1 MAKTSAQLD
10 AEIAEA
16 LREGAMTKH
25 VLVETN
31 YCASMYEHRPLNGKY
46 RCTAA
51 GRYVDTDGRVICARC
66 AAGLVVVKLA
76 DVGRLVALVDRLAD
90 LKVPQMTDDL
100 RRQLRALVGRTPEAS
115 P

>member
-1 MAKTSAQLD
+1 M
-10 AEIAEA
+10 
-16 LREGAMTKH
+16 KH

-31 YCASMYEHRPLNGKY
+31 YCASMYERQPIGGKY

-51 GRYVDTDGRVICARC
+51 GRYVDAEGRAICARC

-76 DVGRLVALVDRLAD
+76 DVGKLVALVDRLTD

-100 RRQLRALVGRTPEAS
+100 RRQLRALVGRAPKEAA
-115 P
+115 

>member
-1 MAKTSAQLD
+1 
-10 AEIAEA
+10 
-16 LREGAMTKH
+16 MTPH

-31 YCASMYEHRPLNGKY
+31 YCASMYEHRPVEGKY

-76 DVGRLVALVDRLAD
+76 DVGKLVDLVDRLAA

-100 RRQLRALVGRTPEAS
+100 RQQLRALVGRAPKEQ